1 MVVKRVAAPLKSTRL
16 AYSKLN
22 GVKSFRVYRSQQE
35 RIWWGDVWS
44 YHKCLLG
51 VDKCDLEG
59 KNIRDLG
66 QKK

>member
-16 AYSKLN
+16 AYSKSN

-35 RIWWGDVWS
+35 RIWWS
-44 YHKCLLG
+44 HHKCLLG
-51 VDKCDLEG
+51 VDTCDLEG